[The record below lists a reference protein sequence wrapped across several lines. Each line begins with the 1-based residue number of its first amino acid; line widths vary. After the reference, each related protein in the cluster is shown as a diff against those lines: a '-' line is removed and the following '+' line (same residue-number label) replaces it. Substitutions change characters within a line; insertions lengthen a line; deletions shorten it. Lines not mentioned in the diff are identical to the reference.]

1 MTDTEQ
7 ELDRLRRRPGWE
19 AGGPPAQVST
29 QATDTL
35 VSILRSAV
43 SWVRQSGKE
52 HPLISVL
59 LAFEAGFALGRWGG
73 RHA

>member
-1 MTDTEQ
+1 MY
-7 ELDRLRRRPGWE
+7 
-19 AGGPPAQVST
+19 QVST

-35 VSILRSAV
+35 VSILRSAE

-59 LAFEAGFALGRWGG
+59 LGFEAGFAPGRWGG
-73 RHA
+73 RRA